1 MGLALLFG
9 AFSGLAEHDA
19 IASFVNLAL
28 DHYSLKKGGRIVSP
42 PLIDRELGRV
52 MSGVKNV
59 SHPAYGVSV
68 HLLNRIADAPTAVEA
83 RKREI
88 CAYELMLNLEGEEA
102 ISKLDTDNLQVLFS
116 VALEKRLCDI
126 P

>member
-1 MGLALLFG
+1 
-9 AFSGLAEHDA
+9 
-19 IASFVNLAL
+19 
-28 DHYSLKKGGRIVSP
+28 
-42 PLIDRELGRV
+42 

-59 SHPAYGVSV
+59 SHPAHGVSV

-88 CAYELMLNLEGEEA
+88 CAYELMLKLEGEEA

-116 VALEKRLCDI
+116 VALEKRLCEI